1 MNSLHELK
9 KKVKRRLMK
18 LTSSKQDYHLRR
30 NMVIASGVE
39 KKDTLQEI
47 ARKIKREAAKKNLNS
62 KGVLKKGDW
71 KPQEKAAG
79 GKKE

>member
-1 MNSLHELK
+1 MNSLHQLR

-18 LTSSKQDYHLRR
+18 LMSSMQDYHLRR

-47 ARKIKREAAKKNLNS
+47 AQKIKRKL
-62 KGVLKKGDW
+62 LRRI
-71 KPQEKAAG
+71 
-79 GKKE
+79 

>member
-1 MNSLHELK
+1 MNSLDQL

-18 LTSSKQDYHLRR
+18 LMSSKQDYHLRR

-47 ARKIKREAAKKNLNS
+47 AWKIKRKL
-62 KGVLKKGDW
+62 LRRI
-71 KPQEKAAG
+71 
-79 GKKE
+79 

>member
-1 MNSLHELK
+1 
-9 KKVKRRLMK
+9 MK
-18 LTSSKQDYHLRR
+18 LASSKQDYHLRR

-39 KKDTLQEI
+39 KKGHFTRDCPEN
-47 ARKIKREAAKKNLNS
+47 KEEAAKKNLNT